1 MFYFRFGNKTRRF
14 VHFRTI
20 TLGEGIII
28 HVQFFNERSTILKV
42 DMMDNVA
49 FLTPYFVP
57 GEQVS
62 DKIFR
67 PWQTLE
73 RKTILVHNRFLT
85 VENHTVK
92 LPDGMIIP
100 DWAWLIIPS
109 AAIVLAR
116 NTEQRFLCFRQ
127 TKYAVTG
134 TTLATVGGMLEAG
147 EEPLEAAKREL
158 LEETGYSAPRWIN
171 LGSHILDPNR
181 GIATMHLFLALDA
194 CKTAEPASDDLEDQ
208 QLLFLTMA
216 ELNDAHDAGEFKILS
231 WSAVVAMAMN
241 YLHKTES

>member
-1 MFYFRFGNKTRRF
+1 M
-14 VHFRTI
+14 HFRTI
-20 TLGEGIII
+20 ILKKGIII
-28 HVQFFNERSTILKV
+28 QVKPFLKSKRAGKSIILKIFHFHPATWPWRA
-42 DMMDNVA
+42 MS
-49 FLTPYFVP
+49 
-57 GEQVS
+57 EQ
-62 DKIFR
+62 IFR

-116 NTEQRFLCFRQ
+116 STQQRFLCFRQ
-127 TKYAVTG
+127 TKYAVPG
-134 TTLATVGGMLEAG
+134 TTLAPVGGMLEAG

-158 LEETGYSAPRWIN
+158 LEETGYSAPKWIN

-181 GIATMHLFLALDA
+181 GIATMHLFLALEA
-194 CKTAEPASDDLEDQ
+194 SKTSEPASDDLEDQ
-208 QLLFLTMA
+208 QLLFLSLA
-216 ELNDAHDAGEFKILS
+216 ELNDALDAGEFKVLA
-231 WSAVVAMAMN
+231 WSAIVSLAIN
-241 YLHKTES
+241 YLHKLKEH